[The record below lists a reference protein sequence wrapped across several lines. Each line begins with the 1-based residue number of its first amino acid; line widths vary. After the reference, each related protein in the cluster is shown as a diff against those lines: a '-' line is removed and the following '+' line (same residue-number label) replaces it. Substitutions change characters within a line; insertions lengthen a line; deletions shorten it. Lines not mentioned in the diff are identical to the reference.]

1 MAGASATDDSSASTA
16 GMRDDDRSLSG
27 ESLSEWR
34 SCDQGESG
42 SPSTSPPFWDTD
54 CDDDDPGPKPS
65 ELYGRHTWRIENF
78 SKEKKRE
85 MKSEPFEAGGYK
97 WYILV
102 YPQGCDVSN
111 HLSLFLCVANHDKLL
126 PGWSH
131 FAQFTIAVGNMDPKK
146 IKYSDTLHRFWKK
159 EHDWGWKK
167 FMELSKIQDGFLVD
181 DVLEIIAQV
190 QVIREKVDRPFR
202 CLDRPYRRELLRVY
216 TTNIEQ
222 IYRRFIEERRNKIT
236 KLIEDKIRWSS
247 FRAFWSAI
255 DPRTRHRMSREK
267 TDTILKVLVKHF
279 FVEKEVTST
288 LVMDSLY
295 TGLKALEYQ
304 SKGKKG
310 RTKIAELDEL
320 PAPMV
325 HVDTDIFVLAS
336 DVITLLEKAALEPL
350 PCQPVSPKDDKC
362 SQSRMKDGS
371 SGEVNKISM
380 EREERRLTE
389 LGRKILETFVLSHI
403 FSGIEV
409 AYQEAVALKRQ
420 EELIREEEAAGLEN
434 ETKGKRGG
442 GANEKDK
449 RAKKKQAKQKKNN
462 RKVKDKERE
471 DKSEARILERLNDET
486 TIDDSDGL
494 PSKQAEEVALKVGL
508 TLEESASD
516 GPDHLDSSRPT
527 NGKRVSSMEA
537 NNSSAFSTD
546 STAVNGIHSKINNLP
561 DSRNHLSPNRGKNQR
576 NKGISIIS
584 YTEEDDCLPSSSVTG
599 SSDRN
604 SSGCGTAPKLDRD
617 TVLLTLKDRLREL
630 GQRLHEKN
638 IEGRKLFKAHFE
650 AMESQTKTNGSSS
663 SSSTEKPPDVL
674 KSPDHSPEV
683 MDDVKANETAYK
695 DVPLANCVPEEA
707 VSGTPATSSTEAVPA
722 KAPARTKVD
731 PVSNKDHGS
740 SLTPQPDKDVPLP
753 SRSTKVPPIG
763 SKSTPT
769 DTDKDVSLPSRSP
782 RINRAAPV
790 PPKSL
795 PTDKATPVRPKSP
808 PTDKATP
815 VPPKSPPTHKA
826 TQVPPKSPL
835 TDKATPVPPK
845 SPLTDKATPVP
856 PKSPLTDKA
865 IPVTPKSTPT
875 DRGTSVR
882 PKSPVPAKAAVV
894 PLKSLATD
902 KANLVPPK
910 SPSAGTSS
918 LVAPITPPSAKDAGT
933 PSRSPQVDKSIPA
946 PPRLP
951 QVDKAAPLP
960 SGSPQ
965 TSSTAYSEA
974 REEATPMK
982 VTSTR
987 VSEVAVTT
995 SRPSSAPVFPTPRTT
1010 VPATPQVQVSTFL
1023 SRSAS
1028 EAAGRSGNDPS
1039 PSAPAYVPQTYRN
1052 AILGKPGVV
1061 TTSSNLS
1068 YQPTTLGQGT
1078 ALSQPLSTYASTAS
1092 LMMPPAGRNDQLLSA
1107 RHGFKS
1113 GLGNSDTL
1121 DSWQPWKSDS
1131 NINNHVWRDDSPYQ
1145 RTTNGHAYQQTWKD
1159 DAYQQTRGTETE
1171 NFSRFGGLQPPRPT
1185 PVSFVMQQP
1194 QAPVA
1199 EEYQHLDIIN
1209 DLLNEEQSNGS
1220 TTEPTHHDYHAYG
1233 LPFSL
1238 RGNIADSEMA
1248 SVSSLGRF
1256 SRGNIADSEMASVS
1270 SPGRFSR
1277 GNLADL
1283 DMASVSSS
1291 RRFSRGNLAD
1301 SEMSSVGSPGRFS
1314 RGSLADPEMMASASS
1329 PGRFNSTD
1337 RYYGDGYSRAYD
1349 MSPLQ
1354 GAREMQFSSLD
1365 TYATNG
1371 GLSDMSP
1378 SKPWLYGHGGSANPS
1393 SMNLGSLSANGF
1405 PQQHHQLGDYSNLV
1419 SGLNG
1424 VSAAAYRRQANNGR
1438 W

>member
-34 SCDQGESG
+34 SCDQDDSG

-54 CDDDDPGPKPS
+54 YDFDDRGPKPS

-222 IYRRFIEERRNKIT
+222 IYRRFIEERRNKLT

-267 TDTILKVLVKHF
+267 TSTILKVLVKHF

-304 SKGKKG
+304 SMTMKAK
-310 RTKIAELDEL
+310 TNIAELDEL

-325 HVDTDIFVLAS
+325 HVDIDIFVLAG
-336 DVITLLEKAALEPL
+336 DFITLLERAALEPL

-362 SQSRMKDGS
+362 SQSRMKDGN
-371 SGEVNKISM
+371 SGEVNKVSM

-420 EELIREEEAAGLEN
+420 EELIREEEAAGLLEN
-434 ETKGKRGG
+434 ETKGKRNGG
-442 GANEKDK
+442 VNDKDK

-471 DKSEARILERLNDET
+471 EKSDAKILERLNDEI

-494 PSKQAEEVALKVGL
+494 PSNQAEEVTTKVGD
-508 TLEESASD
+508 TLEEGASD
-516 GPDHLDSSRPT
+516 GPDHVDSSRPM
-527 NGKRVSSMEA
+527 NGKRGSSIEA
-537 NNSSAFSTD
+537 NSVAFSAD
-546 STAVNGIHSKINNLP
+546 STAMNGTHSKVSNLP

-576 NKGISIIS
+576 NKGVSIINFA
-584 YTEEDDCLPSSSVTG
+584 EEDDCLPSSSVAG

-663 SSSTEKPPDVL
+663 SSSSSEKPPDSL
-674 KSPDHSPEV
+674 KSPEHSQEV
-683 MDDVKANETAYK
+683 ANDVKANGTANK
-695 DVPLANCVPEEA
+695 DVSVAKCVPEEA
-707 VSGTPATSSTEAVPA
+707 VSSMPVTMSTEAVPG
-722 KAPARTKVD
+722 KVPARTKVD
-731 PVSNKDHGS
+731 PVSSKDHGS
-740 SLTPQPDKDVPLP
+740 SLTQQTNRAPPNSSKSTPIDTDKDVPLA
-753 SRSTKVPPIG
+753 
-763 SKSTPT
+763 
-769 DTDKDVSLPSRSP
+769 SRSP

-790 PPKSL
+790 PPKSP
-795 PTDKATPVRPKSP
+795 PTDKATQVRPKSPPTNKATPVPPKSPPTHKATPVPPKSP

-815 VPPKSPPTHKA
+815 VPPKSPQTDKA
-826 TQVPPKSPL
+826 TSARPKSPPAAKASVVPPKSP
-835 TDKATPVPPK
+835 
-845 SPLTDKATPVP
+845 
-856 PKSPLTDKA
+856 
-865 IPVTPKSTPT
+865 
-875 DRGTSVR
+875 
-882 PKSPVPAKAAVV
+882 
-894 PLKSLATD
+894 ATD
-902 KANLVPPK
+902 KASPVPLR
-910 SPSAGTSS
+910 SPSAGKSS
-918 LVAPITPPSAKDAGT
+918 VVPPIPPCAKDASL
-933 PSRSPQVDKSIPA
+933 PSKSLQADKPVPA
-946 PPRLP
+946 PSRLP

-960 SGSPQ
+960 SELSR
-965 TSSTAYSEA
+965 SSHTVYSEA
-974 REEATPMK
+974 REETTPIK
-982 VTSTR
+982 VTSTT
-987 VSEVAVTT
+987 VSEAAVTT
-995 SRPSSAPVFPTPRTT
+995 SRPSSAPVLPTPRTT
-1010 VPATPQVQVSTFL
+1010 APATPQVQVSTL
-1023 SRSAS
+1023 LPRSMS

-1052 AILGKPGVV
+1052 AIIGKPGLG
-1061 TTSSNLS
+1061 TSSLNLS
-1068 YQPTTLGQGT
+1068 YQSTALGQGT
-1078 ALSQPLSTYASTAS
+1078 SLSQPLSTYASTTS
-1092 LMMPPAGRNDQLLSA
+1092 VMMPPAGRNDHLSA

-1113 GLGNSDTL
+1113 GLGNSDGL
-1121 DSWQPWKSDS
+1121 DSWQPWKGDS
-1131 NINNHVWRDDSPYQ
+1131 NSNNHLWRDESPYQ
-1145 RTTNGHAYQQTWKD
+1145 RTTNSHAYQRTWKD
-1159 DAYQQTRGTETE
+1159 DGYQQARGTETE
-1171 NFSRFGGLQPPRPT
+1171 KFSRFGGLQPSRQA
-1185 PVSFVMQQP
+1185 PVSFGMQQP
-1194 QAPVA
+1194 PVA

-1209 DLLNEEQSNGS
+1209 DLLDEEQSNNGS
-1220 TTEPTHHDYHAYG
+1220 MPEPLRHDYHAFG
-1233 LPFSL
+1233 LPYLL
-1238 RGNIADSEMA
+1238 RGNMADS
-1248 SVSSLGRF
+1248 G
-1256 SRGNIADSEMASVS
+1256 MASVS
-1270 SPGRFSR
+1270 SPGRLNR
-1277 GNLADL
+1277 GNMADL
-1283 DMASVSSS
+1283 DMASVGSP
-1291 RRFSRGNLAD
+1291 RRFNRGNLADSAMASLSSPGRYSRGNLAD
-1301 SEMSSVGSPGRFS
+1301 SE
-1314 RGSLADPEMMASASS
+1314 MASASS
-1329 PGRFNSTD
+1329 PGRFNSTE
-1337 RYYGDGYSRAYD
+1337 RYYDDGYTRGYD

-1354 GAREMQFSSLD
+1354 GMTREMQFSSLD
-1365 TYATNG
+1365 TYTTNG
-1371 GLSDMSP
+1371 GLSDMGT
-1378 SKPWLYGHGGSANPS
+1378 SKPWLYGHSSSSPS
-1393 SMNLGSLSANGF
+1393 VSLGSVNTNGNGF
-1405 PQQHHQLGDYSNLV
+1405 PQQQHQIWDYSNLA
-1419 SGLNG
+1419 SGVNG
-1424 VSAAAYRRQANNGR
+1424 GSAYRRQANGR

>member
-34 SCDQGESG
+34 SCDQGDSG
-42 SPSTSPPFWDTD
+42 SPSTSPPFWDMD
-54 CDDDDPGPKPS
+54 YDFDDRGPKPS

-202 CLDRPYRRELLRVY
+202 CLDRPYRRELLP
-216 TTNIEQ
+216 
-222 IYRRFIEERRNKIT
+222 
-236 KLIEDKIRWSS
+236 
-247 FRAFWSAI
+247 I

-267 TDTILKVLVKHF
+267 TSTILKVLVKHF

-304 SKGKKG
+304 SMTMKAK
-310 RTKIAELDEL
+310 TNIAELDEL

-325 HVDTDIFVLAS
+325 HVEIDIFVLAG
-336 DVITLLEKAALEPL
+336 DFITLLERAALEPL

-420 EELIREEEAAGLEN
+420 EELIREEEAAGLLES
-434 ETKGKRGG
+434 ETKGKRNGG
-442 GANEKDK
+442 VNEKDK

-471 DKSEARILERLNDET
+471 EKSDAKILERLNDEI

-494 PSKQAEEVALKVGL
+494 PSKQAEEVTTKVVD
-508 TLEESASD
+508 TVEEGASD
-516 GPDHLDSSRPT
+516 GPDHLESSRPM
-527 NGKRVSSMEA
+527 NGKRGSSIET
-537 NNSSAFSTD
+537 NSLAFSAD
-546 STAVNGIHSKINNLP
+546 STAMNGTHSKVNNLA

-576 NKGISIIS
+576 NKGISSINFA
-584 YTEEDDCLPSSSVTG
+584 EEDDCLPSSSVTG

-663 SSSTEKPPDVL
+663 SSSSSEKPPDVL
-674 KSPDHSPEV
+674 KSPEHSQEAAN
-683 MDDVKANETAYK
+683 DVKANGTANK
-695 DVPLANCVPEEA
+695 EVPVSKCVPEEA
-707 VSGTPATSSTEAVPA
+707 VSSMPATTTTEAVPG
-722 KAPARTKVD
+722 KVPARTKAD
-731 PVSNKDHGS
+731 PVSSKDHGS
-740 SLTPQPDKDVPLP
+740 SMTPQTNRAPPNSSKSTPVDSDKDVPLA
-753 SRSTKVPPIG
+753 
-763 SKSTPT
+763 
-769 DTDKDVSLPSRSP
+769 SRSP
-782 RINRAAPV
+782 RVNRAAPV
-790 PPKSL
+790 PPKS
-795 PTDKATPVRPKSP
+795 PATDKATSVRPKSP
-808 PTDKATP
+808 STDKTTP

-826 TQVPPKSPL
+826 TPAPLKPVL

-845 SPLTDKATPVP
+845 SPQIDKA
-856 PKSPLTDKA
+856 
-865 IPVTPKSTPT
+865 
-875 DRGTSVR
+875 TSVR
-882 PKSPVPAKAAVV
+882 PKSPQAAKASVV
-894 PLKSLATD
+894 PQKSPATV
-902 KANLVPPK
+902 KASPVPPK
-910 SPSAGTSS
+910 SPSAGKSS
-918 LVAPITPPSAKDAGT
+918 VVPPIPPCAKDASL
-933 PSRSPQVDKSIPA
+933 PSKSLQVDKPIPA

-960 SGSPQ
+960 SELSQ
-965 TSSTAYSEA
+965 TSYTVHSEA
-974 REEATPMK
+974 REETIPIK
-982 VTSTR
+982 VTSTT
-987 VSEVAVTT
+987 VSEAAVTT
-995 SRPSSAPVFPTPRTT
+995 SRPSSAPVLLPTPRTT
-1010 VPATPQVQVSTFL
+1010 APATPQVQVSTL
-1023 SRSAS
+1023 LPRSMS

-1052 AILGKPGVV
+1052 AIIGKPALGV
-1061 TTSSNLS
+1061 TASNLS
-1068 YQPTTLGQGT
+1068 YQPTALGQGS
-1078 ALSQPLSTYASTAS
+1078 ALSQPLSTYASTTS
-1092 LMMPPAGRNDQLLSA
+1092 VMMPPAGRNDHLSA

-1113 GLGNSDTL
+1113 GLGNSDGHE
-1121 DSWQPWKSDS
+1121 SWQPWKGDS
-1131 NINNHVWRDDSPYQ
+1131 NMNNHLWRDESPYQ
-1145 RTTNGHAYQQTWKD
+1145 RTTNNGHAYQQTWKD
-1159 DAYQQTRGTETE
+1159 DGYQQTRGAEAE
-1171 NFSRFGGLQPPRPT
+1171 KVSRFGGLQQPPRQA
-1185 PVSFVMQQP
+1185 PVSFVMQQL

-1209 DLLNEEQSNGS
+1209 DLLDEEQSNGGNMP
-1220 TTEPTHHDYHAYG
+1220 EPVRHDYHAFG
-1233 LPFSL
+1233 LPYSL
-1238 RGNIADSEMA
+1238 RGNMADSEIA
-1248 SVSSLGRF
+1248 SVGSSGRF
-1256 SRGNIADSEMASVS
+1256 NRGSM
-1270 SPGRFSR
+1270 
-1277 GNLADL
+1277 ADL
-1283 DMASVSSS
+1283 DMASVGSP
-1291 RRFSRGNLAD
+1291 RRFSRGNLVDSAMASLGSPGRYSRGNLAD
-1301 SEMSSVGSPGRFS
+1301 SE
-1314 RGSLADPEMMASASS
+1314 MASASS
-1329 PGRFNSTD
+1329 PGRFNSTE
-1337 RYYGDGYSRAYD
+1337 RYYDDGYSRPYD

-1354 GAREMQFSSLD
+1354 GMAREMQFSSLD
-1365 TYATNG
+1365 TYGSNG
-1371 GLSDMSP
+1371 GLSDMGA
-1378 SKPWLYGHGGSANPS
+1378 SKPWLYGHGPS
-1393 SMNLGSLSANGF
+1393 SSPSASLGPASTNGF
-1405 PQQHHQLGDYSNLV
+1405 PPQHHQMGDYSNLA
-1419 SGLNG
+1419 SGVNGG
-1424 VSAAAYRRQANNGR
+1424 VSSAYRRQANGR

>member
-222 IYRRFIEERRNKIT
+222 IYRRFIEERRNKLT

-325 HVDTDIFVLAS
+325 NVDMDIFVLAG
-336 DVITLLEKAALEPL
+336 DVITLLERAALEPL

-471 DKSEARILERLNDET
+471 DKSEARILERLNDEIT
-486 TIDDSDGL
+486 VDDSDGL

-508 TLEESASD
+508 TLEEGASD
-516 GPDHLDSSRPT
+516 GPDHLDSSRPM

-537 NNSSAFSTD
+537 NSSAFSAD
-546 STAVNGIHSKINNLP
+546 STAMNGIHSKINNLP

-584 YTEEDDCLPSSSVTG
+584 YAEEDDCLPSSSVTG

-650 AMESQTKTNGSSS
+650 AMENQTKTNGSSS

-674 KSPDHSPEV
+674 KSSEHSPEV
-683 MDDVKANETAYK
+683 TNDVKANGTANK
-695 DVPLANCVPEEA
+695 EVPLANGVPEEA
-707 VSGTPATSSTEAVPA
+707 VSGMPATTSTEAVPV
-722 KAPARTKVD
+722 KAPTRTKVD

-740 SLTPQPDKDVPLP
+740 SLTPQPI
-753 SRSTKVPPIG
+753 RAPPNS

-769 DTDKDVSLPSRSP
+769 DTDKDVPLPSRSP
-782 RINRAAPV
+782 QINRAAPV
-790 PPKSL
+790 PPKSP
-795 PTDKATPVRPKSP
+795 PTDKATPVCPKP
-808 PTDKATP
+808 PPAEKATP

-826 TQVPPKSPL
+826 TPVPPKSPPIDKAIPVTPKSPL
-835 TDKATPVPPK
+835 TDKATSVPPK
-845 SPLTDKATPVP
+845 SPA
-856 PKSPLTDKA
+856 A
-865 IPVTPKSTPT
+865 
-875 DRGTSVR
+875 
-882 PKSPVPAKAAVV
+882 AKAAVV
-894 PLKSLATD
+894 PLKSPATD
-902 KANLVPPK
+902 KANPVPLK
-910 SPSAGTSS
+910 SPSAGKSS
-918 LVAPITPPSAKDAGT
+918 LVVPITPPSAKDAGT
-933 PSRSPQVDKSIPA
+933 PSRSLQVDKTIPA

-960 SGSPQ
+960 SASPQ
-965 TSSTAYSEA
+965 TSSTTYSEA
-974 REEATPMK
+974 REETTPIK

-1010 VPATPQVQVSTFL
+1010 VPATPQVQVSTLL

-1052 AILGKPGVV
+1052 AILGKPGLG
-1061 TTSSNLS
+1061 TPSSILS
-1068 YQPTTLGQGT
+1068 YQPTILGQGT

-1121 DSWQPWKSDS
+1121 DSWQPWKGDS
-1131 NINNHVWRDDSPYQ
+1131 SINNHLWRDDSPYQ

-1171 NFSRFGGLQPPRPT
+1171 NFSRFGGLQPPRQT

-1209 DLLNEEQSNGS
+1209 DLLDEGQSNGS
-1220 TTEPTHHDYHAYG
+1220 KAEPMRHDYHAYG

-1238 RGNIADSEMA
+1238 
-1248 SVSSLGRF
+1248 
-1256 SRGNIADSEMASVS
+1256 RGNIADSEMASVS

-1283 DMASVSSS
+1283 DMASLSSS
-1291 RRFSRGNLAD
+1291 RRFSRGNLVD

-1314 RGSLADPEMMASASS
+1314 RGSLADPEMMASVSS
-1329 PGRFNSTD
+1329 PSRFNSTD
-1337 RYYGDGYSRAYD
+1337 RYYDDGFSRAYD
-1349 MSPLQ
+1349 MSPLQGQ

-1371 GLSDMSP
+1371 GLSDMST
-1378 SKPWLYGHGGSANPS
+1378 SKPWLYGGHSPVNPS
-1393 SMNLGSLSANGF
+1393 SMNLGSLSTNGF
-1405 PQQHHQLGDYSNLV
+1405 PQHHHQMGDYSSNLA
-1419 SGLNG
+1419 SGVNG
-1424 VSAAAYRRQANNGR
+1424 VGSAAAAYRRQANNGR

>member
-1 MAGASATDDSSASTA
+1 MAGASATDESSASTA

-54 CDDDDPGPKPS
+54 CDDDDPAGPKPS
-65 ELYGRHTWRIENF
+65 GLYGRHVWRIDNF

-222 IYRRFIEERRNKIT
+222 IYRRFVEERRNKLT
-236 KLIEDKIRWSS
+236 KLIEDKMRWSS

-267 TDTILKVLVKHF
+267 TDTILKGLVKHF

-304 SKGKKG
+304 CERKKG
-310 RTKIAELDEL
+310 RTKLAELDEL

-325 HVDTDIFVLAS
+325 HVDVDLFVLAG
-336 DVITLLEKAALEPL
+336 DVITLLERAALEPL

-420 EELIREEEAAGLEN
+420 EELIREEEAAGLLEN
-434 ETKGKRGG
+434 ETKGKRNGG
-442 GANEKDK
+442 VNEKDK

-462 RKVKDKERE
+462 RKVKDKERDE
-471 DKSEARILERLNDET
+471 KSEAKILERLDDEI

-494 PSKQAEEVALKVGL
+494 PSKQAEEVTMKVGDS
-508 TLEESASD
+508 LEEGASD
-516 GPDHLDSSRPT
+516 VPDNSDSSVMTCQQDSGDRHSRPM
-527 NGKRVSSMEA
+527 NGKRVSSVEA
-537 NNSSAFSTD
+537 NSSTFLAD
-546 STAVNGIHSKINNLP
+546 SSGMNGTHSKGNGLP
-561 DSRNHLSPNRGKNQR
+561 DSKNHLPPNRGKNQR

-584 YTEEDDCLPSSSVTG
+584 FAEEDDCLPSSSVAG

-650 AMESQTKTNGSSS
+650 AMESQTKTGGSSS
-663 SSSTEKPPDVL
+663 SSLEKPPDVP
-674 KSPDHSPEV
+674 KSPDHSSEV
-683 MDDVKANETAYK
+683 ITSVKVNGTANKE
-695 DVPLANCVPEEA
+695 VHVANSVPEEA
-707 VSGTPATSSTEAVPA
+707 ASVTPVTASTEAVPG
-722 KAPARTKVD
+722 KAPARSTVD
-731 PVSNKDHGS
+731 PISDKDKES
-740 SLTPQPDKDVPLP
+740 SLTPPADRAPPNCSKSTPVDMDKDVPLP
-753 SRSTKVPPIG
+753 SRS
-763 SKSTPT
+763 
-769 DTDKDVSLPSRSP
+769 P
-782 RINRAAPV
+782 RINKAAPISSKSPPV
-790 PPKSL
+790 DRATTVCPKS
-795 PTDKATPVRPKSP
+795 PATDKATPVRPKSP
-808 PTDKATP
+808 SAGKATP
-815 VPPKSPPTHKA
+815 VPPKSPPTDKA
-826 TQVPPKSPL
+826 TSVPTKSQP
-835 TDKATPVPPK
+835 TDKATSVPTKSPPTDKGTSAPAK
-845 SPLTDKATPVP
+845 SPLADKACVVPV
-856 PKSPLTDKA
+856 KSPVTDKA
-865 IPVTPKSTPT
+865 IPV
-875 DRGTSVR
+875 
-882 PKSPVPAKAAVV
+882 PA
-894 PLKSLATD
+894 
-902 KANLVPPK
+902 K
-910 SPSAGTSS
+910 SPSAGKYS
-918 LVAPITPPSAKDAGT
+918 LAPSVPAICAKDASL
-933 PSRSPQVDKSIPA
+933 PSRPQQVDKFTPA
-946 PPRLP
+946 PTRIP
-951 QVDKAAPLP
+951 QVDKAAPL
-960 SGSPQ
+960 SSELPQ
-965 TSSTAYSEA
+965 TSHTAYSEA
-974 REEATPMK
+974 RENTAPIK
-982 VTSTR
+982 AASTT
-987 VSEVAVTT
+987 VSEVAVITT
-995 SRPSSAPVFPTPRTT
+995 SRPSSAPVFATPRTT
-1010 VPATPQVQVSTFL
+1010 APAAPQVQVS
-1023 SRSAS
+1023 RSMS
-1028 EAAGRSGNDPS
+1028 EVAGRSGNEPS

-1052 AILGKPGVV
+1052 AIIGKPGLG
-1061 TTSSNLS
+1061 TTSLNLS
-1068 YQPTTLGQGT
+1068 YQPTTMGQAS
-1078 ALSQPLSTYASTAS
+1078 ALPQPLSAYASTTS
-1092 LMMPPAGRNDQLLSA
+1092 VMMPPAGRNDLLSA

-1113 GLGNSDTL
+1113 ELGKSDTR

-1131 NINNHVWRDDSPYQ
+1131 NINNHLWRDDSPYQ
-1145 RTTNGHAYQQTWKD
+1145 RTTNSHAYQQTWKD
-1159 DAYQQTRGTETE
+1159 DAYQQARGAETE
-1171 NFSRFGGLQPPRPT
+1171 ILSRFGGLQPPRQT

-1209 DLLNEEQSNGS
+1209 DLLDEEQSNDS
-1220 TTEPTHHDYHAYG
+1220 MPEPIRHDYHAFG
-1233 LPFSL
+1233 LPYSL
-1238 RGNIADSEMA
+1238 RGNLADAEMTSVSSPGRFNRGSLADLEMA
-1248 SVSSLGRF
+1248 SASSPRRF
-1256 SRGNIADSEMASVS
+1256 SRGNMSESEMASVS

-1277 GNLADL
+1277 GS
-1283 DMASVSSS
+1283 M
-1291 RRFSRGNLAD
+1291 AD
-1301 SEMSSVGSPGRFS
+1301 SE
-1314 RGSLADPEMMASASS
+1314 MASASS
-1329 PGRFNSTD
+1329 PGRYNSTE
-1337 RYYGDGYSRAYD
+1337 RYYDEGFSRAYD

-1354 GAREMQFSSLD
+1354 GSRERQFPSMD
-1365 TYATNG
+1365 TYANG
-1371 GLSDMSP
+1371 GLPDVNT
-1378 SKPWLYGHGGSANPS
+1378 SKPWPYGLPNP
-1393 SMNLGSLSANGF
+1393 SMNLGVNANGF
-1405 PQQHHQLGDYSNLV
+1405 QQHQMGDYGNLA
-1419 SGLNG
+1419 SGVNG
-1424 VSAAAYRRQANNGR
+1424 GGSLYRRHANGR

>member
-34 SCDQGESG
+34 SCDQGDSG

-54 CDDDDPGPKPS
+54 YDIDDPGPKPS

-85 MKSEPFEAGGYK
+85 MKSDPFEAGGYK

-222 IYRRFIEERRNKIT
+222 IYRRFIEERRNKLT

-304 SKGKKG
+304 SMTMKAK
-310 RTKIAELDEL
+310 TNIAELDEL

-325 HVDTDIFVLAS
+325 NVEIDIFVLAG
-336 DVITLLEKAALEPL
+336 DFITLLERAALEPL

-371 SGEVNKISM
+371 SGEVHKVSM

-420 EELIREEEAAGLEN
+420 EELIREEEAAGLLEN
-434 ETKGKRGG
+434 DTKGKRSGG
-442 GANEKDK
+442 VNEKDK

-471 DKSEARILERLNDET
+471 EKSEARILERLNDEN

-494 PSKQAEEVALKVGL
+494 PSKQAEVTTKVGD
-508 TLEESASD
+508 TLEEGASD
-516 GPDHLDSSRPT
+516 GPDHLDSSRPM
-527 NGKRVSSMEA
+527 NGKRGSSIEA
-537 NNSSAFSTD
+537 NSLPFSAD
-546 STAVNGIHSKINNLP
+546 STAMNGTHNKVNNLP
-561 DSRNHLSPNRGKNQR
+561 DSRNHVSPNRGKNQR
-576 NKGISIIS
+576 NKGISI
-584 YTEEDDCLPSSSVTG
+584 TNFAEEDDCLPSSSVTG

-650 AMESQTKTNGSSS
+650 AMENQTKTNGSSS
-663 SSSTEKPPDVL
+663 SSSSSEKPPDGL
-674 KSPDHSPEV
+674 KSPEHSQEV
-683 MDDVKANETAYK
+683 ANDVKANGTANK
-695 DVPLANCVPEEA
+695 EVPMAKCVPEEA
-707 VSGTPATSSTEAVPA
+707 VSSMPATTGTEAV
-722 KAPARTKVD
+722 
-731 PVSNKDHGS
+731 
-740 SLTPQPDKDVPLP
+740 PDKDVPLA
-753 SRSTKVPPIG
+753 
-763 SKSTPT
+763 
-769 DTDKDVSLPSRSP
+769 SRSP
-782 RINRAAPV
+782 RINKAAPI
-790 PPKSL
+790 PPKTP
-795 PTDKATPVRPKSP
+795 PTDKATRVRPKSP

-815 VPPKSPPTHKA
+815 VPPKSPPTLKA
-826 TQVPPKSPL
+826 TPAPLKSLPTEKATSAPPKSPQ
-835 TDKATPVPPK
+835 TDKA
-845 SPLTDKATPVP
+845 
-856 PKSPLTDKA
+856 
-865 IPVTPKSTPT
+865 
-875 DRGTSVR
+875 TSVR
-882 PKSPVPAKAAVV
+882 PKSPPAAKASVV
-894 PLKSLATD
+894 RPKSPATD
-902 KANLVPPK
+902 KASPVPQK
-910 SPSAGTSS
+910 SPSAGKSS
-918 LVAPITPPSAKDAGT
+918 LAPSTPPTCAKDASL
-933 PSRSPQVDKSIPA
+933 PSKSLQVDKSIPA
-946 PPRLP
+946 SPRQP
-951 QVDKAAPLP
+951 QVDKATPLP
-960 SGSPQ
+960 SESSQ
-965 TSSTAYSEA
+965 TSYTVYTEA
-974 REEATPMK
+974 REETTSIK
-982 VTSTR
+982 VASTT

-995 SRPSSAPVFPTPRTT
+995 SRPSSAPVFPTTPRTAA
-1010 VPATPQVQVSTFL
+1010 PATPQVQVSTL
-1023 SRSAS
+1023 LPRSMS
-1028 EAAGRSGNDPS
+1028 EVAGRSGNDPS

-1052 AILGKPGVV
+1052 AIIGKPGLGA
-1061 TTSSNLS
+1061 TSLNLS
-1068 YQPTTLGQGT
+1068 YQSTALGQST
-1078 ALSQPLSTYASTAS
+1078 ALSQPLSTYASTTS
-1092 LMMPPAGRNDQLLSA
+1092 VMMPPAGRNDHLSA

-1113 GLGNSDTL
+1113 GLGNSDGH
-1121 DSWQPWKSDS
+1121 DSWQPWKGDS
-1131 NINNHVWRDDSPYQ
+1131 NINNQLWRDEQAPYQ

-1159 DAYQQTRGTETE
+1159 DGYQQARVAETE
-1171 NFSRFGGLQPPRPT
+1171 KFGRFGGLQPPRQVPA
-1185 PVSFVMQQP
+1185 SFVMQQP

-1209 DLLNEEQSNGS
+1209 DLLDEEQSNGS
-1220 TTEPTHHDYHAYG
+1220 MPEPLRHDYHAFG

-1238 RGNIADSEMA
+1238 RGSMVDSEMA
-1248 SVSSLGRF
+1248 SVSSPGRFNRGSMADLDMASLGSSPRRLF
-1256 SRGNIADSEMASVS
+1256 SRGNLADSAMASMSSSPGRYSRGNLADSEMASVS
-1270 SPGRFSR
+1270 SPGRF
-1277 GNLADL
+1277 NAT
-1283 DMASVSSS
+1283 
-1291 RRFSRGNLAD
+1291 
-1301 SEMSSVGSPGRFS
+1301 E
-1314 RGSLADPEMMASASS
+1314 
-1329 PGRFNSTD
+1329 
-1337 RYYGDGYSRAYD
+1337 RYYDDGYSRAYD

-1354 GAREMQFSSLD
+1354 GMAREMQFSSLD
-1365 TYATNG
+1365 TPYGTSG
-1371 GLSDMSP
+1371 GLSDMGT
-1378 SKPWLYGHGGSANPS
+1378 SKPWLYGHGPSSSPSASLGSA
-1393 SMNLGSLSANGF
+1393 SANGF
-1405 PQQHHQLGDYSNLV
+1405 PQQHHQMGDYSSNLA
-1419 SGLNG
+1419 SGVNG
-1424 VSAAAYRRQANNGR
+1424 YRRQANNGR

>member
-1 MAGASATDDSSASTA
+1 MAGASATDDSSASTT

-34 SCDQGESG
+34 SCDQGDSG

-54 CDDDDPGPKPS
+54 YDFDDRGPKPS
-65 ELYGRHTWRIENF
+65 ELYGRHTWKIENF

-85 MKSEPFEAGGYK
+85 MKSEPFDAGGYK

-146 IKYSDTLHRFWKK
+146 VKYSDTLHRFWKK

-202 CLDRPYRRELLRVY
+202 CLERPYRRELLRVY

-222 IYRRFIEERRNKIT
+222 IYRRFIEERRNKLT

-255 DPRTRHRMSREK
+255 DPRTRQRMSREK
-267 TDTILKVLVKHF
+267 TSTILKVLVKHF

-304 SKGKKG
+304 SMTMKAK
-310 RTKIAELDEL
+310 TNIAELDEL

-325 HVDTDIFVLAS
+325 HVDIDIFVLAG
-336 DVITLLEKAALEPL
+336 DFITLLERAALEPL

-371 SGEVNKISM
+371 SGEVNKVSM

-420 EELIREEEAAGLEN
+420 EELIREEEAAGLLEN
-434 ETKGKRGG
+434 ETKGKRNGG
-442 GANEKDK
+442 VNDKDK

-471 DKSEARILERLNDET
+471 EKSDAKILERLNDEI

-494 PSKQAEEVALKVGL
+494 PSNQAEEVTAKVGD
-508 TLEESASD
+508 TLEEGGASD
-516 GPDHLDSSRPT
+516 GPDHLDSSRPM
-527 NGKRVSSMEA
+527 NGKRGSSIEA
-537 NNSSAFSTD
+537 NSVAFSAD
-546 STAVNGIHSKINNLP
+546 STAMNGTHSKVSNLP

-576 NKGISIIS
+576 NKGVSIINFA
-584 YTEEDDCLPSSSVTG
+584 EEDDCLPSSSVAA

-663 SSSTEKPPDVL
+663 SSSSSEKPPDAL
-674 KSPDHSPEV
+674 KSPEHSQEV
-683 MDDVKANETAYK
+683 ANDVKANGTANK
-695 DVPLANCVPEEA
+695 DVPVAKCVPEEA
-707 VSGTPATSSTEAVPA
+707 VSSMPATTITEAVPG
-722 KAPARTKVD
+722 KVPPRTKVD
-731 PVSNKDHGS
+731 PVSSKDHGS
-740 SLTPQPDKDVPLP
+740 NLTQQTNRAHPNSSKSTPIDTDKDVPLA
-753 SRSTKVPPIG
+753 
-763 SKSTPT
+763 
-769 DTDKDVSLPSRSP
+769 SRSP
-782 RINRAAPV
+782 KVNRAATVPPKSPPTDKAAQVRPKSPPTNKATPVPPKSPPAHKATPV

-795 PTDKATPVRPKSP
+795 PTDKTS
-808 PTDKATP
+808 P
-815 VPPKSPPTHKA
+815 VPPKSP
-826 TQVPPKSPL
+826 Q
-835 TDKATPVPPK
+835 TDKATSARTKSPPAAKASVVPPK
-845 SPLTDKATPVP
+845 TPAADKAGPVP
-856 PKSPLTDKA
+856 L
-865 IPVTPKSTPT
+865 
-875 DRGTSVR
+875 
-882 PKSPVPAKAAVV
+882 
-894 PLKSLATD
+894 
-902 KANLVPPK
+902 K
-910 SPSAGTSS
+910 SPSAGKSS
-918 LVAPITPPSAKDAGT
+918 VVPPIPPCAKDASL
-933 PSRSPQVDKSIPA
+933 PSKSDKPVPA

-951 QVDKAAPLP
+951 QVDKAALLP
-960 SGSPQ
+960 SELSQ
-965 TSSTAYSEA
+965 TSRNVYSEA
-974 REEATPMK
+974 REETTPIK
-982 VTSTR
+982 VISTT
-987 VSEVAVTT
+987 VSEAAVTT

-1010 VPATPQVQVSTFL
+1010 APATPQVQVSAL
-1023 SRSAS
+1023 LPRSMS

-1052 AILGKPGVV
+1052 AIIGKPGPG
-1061 TTSSNLS
+1061 TSSSNFS
-1068 YQPTTLGQGT
+1068 YQSAALGQGT
-1078 ALSQPLSTYASTAS
+1078 ALSQPLSTYASTTS
-1092 LMMPPAGRNDQLLSA
+1092 VMIPPAGRNDHLSA

-1113 GLGNSDTL
+1113 GLGNSDGL
-1121 DSWQPWKSDS
+1121 DSWQPWKGDS
-1131 NINNHVWRDDSPYQ
+1131 NSNNHLWRDESPYQ

-1159 DAYQQTRGTETE
+1159 DGYQQARSTETE
-1171 NFSRFGGLQPPRPT
+1171 KFSRFGGLQPSRQT
-1185 PVSFVMQQP
+1185 PVSFGMQQP
-1194 QAPVA
+1194 PVA
-1199 EEYQHLDIIN
+1199 DEYQHLDIIN
-1209 DLLNEEQSNGS
+1209 DLLDEEQSNNGGMP
-1220 TTEPTHHDYHAYG
+1220 EPLRHDYHAFG
-1233 LPFSL
+1233 LPYTL
-1238 RGNIADSEMA
+1238 RGNMADSGMT
-1248 SVSSLGRF
+1248 
-1256 SRGNIADSEMASVS
+1256 SVS
-1270 SPGRFSR
+1270 SPGRLNR
-1277 GNLADL
+1277 GNMADL
-1283 DMASVSSS
+1283 DMASVGSP
-1291 RRFSRGNLAD
+1291 RRFSRGNLTDSAMASLSSPGRYSRGNLAD
-1301 SEMSSVGSPGRFS
+1301 SEM
-1314 RGSLADPEMMASASS
+1314 ASASS
-1329 PGRFNSTD
+1329 PSRFNSTE
-1337 RYYGDGYSRAYD
+1337 RYYDDGYTRGYD

-1354 GAREMQFSSLD
+1354 GMGRDMQFSSLD

-1371 GLSDMSP
+1371 GLSDMGT
-1378 SKPWLYGHGGSANPS
+1378 SKPWLYGHSPS
-1393 SMNLGSLSANGF
+1393 SSPSMTLGSVNTNGNGF
-1405 PQQHHQLGDYSNLV
+1405 AQQQHQIGDYSNLAGGV
-1419 SGLNG
+1419 NG
-1424 VSAAAYRRQANNGR
+1424 GSAYRRQANGR